1 MKVGSHTSRLLAAL
15 TVGVIALA
23 LTEAAASGA
32 GKGGPGKE
40 TIHLTAAG
48 QAAARAAVLTQPD
61 LGTAPGWTGGPKKPV
76 LASTLPC
83 RYQPKQSDL
92 VVVGAAES
100 VWQNAALRFDSE
112 AQVLQTPEMVRL
124 DWQRTV
130 LAPQMVPCLRTAL
143 SKPLGALGRLVSFRR
158 IDFPAVATYARAY
171 RVVVDVKTST
181 ATVPLMVDLVLV
193 GRGSTEITLTTS
205 APLANQPV
213 VSAAEIRLAKL
224 LLSRTRA

>member
-1 MKVGSHTSRLLAAL
+1 
-15 TVGVIALA
+15 
-23 LTEAAASGA
+23 
-32 GKGGPGKE
+32 
-40 TIHLTAAG
+40 
-48 QAAARAAVLTQPD
+48 
-61 LGTAPGWTGGPKKPV
+61 
-76 LASTLPC
+76 
-83 RYQPKQSDL
+83 
-92 VVVGAAES
+92 
-100 VWQNAALRFDSE
+100 
-112 AQVLQTPEMVRL
+112 MVRL